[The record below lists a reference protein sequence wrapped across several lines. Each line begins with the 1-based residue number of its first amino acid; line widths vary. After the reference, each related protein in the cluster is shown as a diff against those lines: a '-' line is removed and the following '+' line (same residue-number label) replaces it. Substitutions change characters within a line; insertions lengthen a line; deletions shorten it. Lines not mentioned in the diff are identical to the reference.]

1 MVATGPRVRR
11 SRQIKLAVVR
21 TAEAVGVS
29 EAARLSG
36 VPRTTITEWMNTP
49 ENVIYRQKT
58 REDLAEEARVM
69 AHATLATIQA
79 RLAEFDPRDLS
90 VLFGILVDKG
100 QLLSGAATARV
111 ETRELTDA
119 LNDHERQTLRD
130 AIDAFLKEAD
140 AVPA

>member
-1 MVATGPRVRR
+1 MSATGPRVRR

-36 VPRTTITEWMNTP
+36 VPRTTITEWMSTP